1 MLNRSYIMR
10 VSIVSAGFF
19 FIIAALY
26 GLPDVLPLHIGTGYI
41 SLYILMTGLLFYVWR
56 NSLLTPKFSL
66 GLGLVL
72 CLTLLPLTALT
83 SNDAVRYLWDGAV
96 FLNGF
101 DPYITAPDD
110 SSVAAL
116 RSLWPTPEEHATYP
130 TLYPPGALFVF
141 AFCALAGPSYG
152 FWVWKIFIVL
162 AAMTSL
168 VLAYD
173 LLKHQKK
180 LKNFCLIGLSP
191 LLLFEM
197 GAGAHLDTLCVLG
210 ITAALWG
217 VQKDKFILAGIVIGA
232 AATIKFLPAVIAGP
246 FIFYLK
252 PEKALKLFLAASL
265 TWGGV
270 YTAMFGLGYDPVG
283 LLPTFFEKW
292 RGGAPF
298 FPLLEW
304 SQNRLGLSVVQ
315 FLCLL
320 GGLTIAGFAVSAWQA
335 QKGAIY
341 ISILI
346 ALATPLLLSP
356 VLFPWYLM
364 VFIPLLA
371 LRPTMSLIALLTLA
385 PLSYITLNKWLS
397 VGVWEQAM
405 WPNTVLAIGLVLGL
419 ALDLRGHKL
428 KWPN

>member
-1 MLNRSYIMR
+1 
-10 VSIVSAGFF
+10 
-19 FIIAALY
+19 
-26 GLPDVLPLHIGTGYI
+26 
-41 SLYILMTGLLFYVWR
+41 
-56 NSLLTPKFSL
+56 
-66 GLGLVL
+66 
-72 CLTLLPLTALT
+72 
-83 SNDAVRYLWDGAV
+83 
-96 FLNGF
+96 
-101 DPYITAPDD
+101 
-110 SSVAAL
+110 
-116 RSLWPTPEEHATYP
+116 
-130 TLYPPGALFVF
+130 
-141 AFCALAGPSYG
+141 
-152 FWVWKIFIVL
+152 
-162 AAMTSL
+162 
-168 VLAYD
+168 
-173 LLKHQKK
+173 
-180 LKNFCLIGLSP
+180 
-191 LLLFEM
+191 
-197 GAGAHLDTLCVLG
+197 
-210 ITAALWG
+210 
-217 VQKDKFILAGIVIGA
+217 
-232 AATIKFLPAVIAGP
+232 
-246 FIFYLK
+246 
-252 PEKALKLFLAASL
+252 
-265 TWGGV
+265 
-270 YTAMFGLGYDPVG
+270 MFGLGYDPVG

-397 VGVWEQAM
+397 VG
-405 WPNTVLAIGLVLGL
+405 LGL

-428 KWPN
+428 KWPNVMG